1 MGGLFGGGGGGSPKT
16 TPAEA
21 QASASAQPYLAE
33 YNSGKL
39 TPTDQS
45 TVNLADTNQTA
56 SALQSFA
63 ASGMGAST
71 SMGQSVG
78 VVTKGTSEHGM
89 QAGLGSAVD
98 LSKLSLTN
106 QILNYDLQMG
116 QAYLQISSGQ
126 AADLATIQ
134 QGEAQ
139 AQAAAFSNI
148 SRSFASILGT
158 SPTSTDFTLAG
169 DSSTSDSGVGPVGS
183 NYVWD
188 TGDTQ
193 TA

>member
-1 MGGLFGGGGGGSPKT
+1 MGKGGGGGSPST

-39 TPTDQS
+39 NATDQS

-56 SALQSFA
+56 AALQSFA
-63 ASGMGAST
+63 ESGMGAST
-71 SMGQSVG
+71 SLGQAVG
-78 VVTKGTSEHGM
+78 TVTKGTSTHGM
-89 QAGLGSAVD
+89 QAGAGSAVD

-134 QGEAQ
+134 QDQ
-139 AQAAAFSNI
+139 AQATAQAFSHI
-148 SRSFASILGT
+148 SQSFAQILGT
-158 SPTSTDFTLAG
+158 PETSTDFG
-169 DSSTSDSGVGPVGS
+169 GGIDYSSTQSRVASENWGNG
-183 NYVWD
+183 
-188 TGDTQ
+188 
-193 TA
+193 

>member
-1 MGGLFGGGGGGSPKT
+1 MGKSGGGSPRT
-16 TPAEA
+16 TPAEQ

-39 TPTDQS
+39 NDADQA

-56 SALQSFA
+56 AALQSFA
-63 ASGMGAST
+63 ESGMGAST
-71 SMGQSVG
+71 SLGQAVG
-78 VVTKGTSEHGM
+78 TVKKGDSTMGM
-89 QAGLGSAVD
+89 QAGQGSAVD

-134 QGEAQ
+134 QDEAQ
-139 AQAAAFSNI
+139 ATAAAFSKI
-148 SRSFASILGT
+148 SQSFAQILGT
-158 SPTSTDFTLAG
+158 PETSSDFPSQAQLNQ
-169 DSSTSDSGVGPVGS
+169 SLDSGQQAGTTIEY
-183 NYVWD
+183 N
-188 TGDTQ
+188 
-193 TA
+193 

>member
-1 MGGLFGGGGGGSPKT
+1 MGKGGGSSAPST
-16 TPAEA
+16 TPAEQ

-39 TPTDQS
+39 NSTDQA

-56 SALQSFA
+56 AALQSFA
-63 ASGMGAST
+63 ESGMGAST
-71 SMGQSVG
+71 SLGQAVG
-78 VVTKGTSEHGM
+78 TVKKGDDTMGM
-89 QAGLGSAVD
+89 QAGAGSAVD

-134 QGEAQ
+134 QDEAQ
-139 AQAAAFSNI
+139 ATAQAFSRV
-148 SRSFASILGT
+148 SQSFAQILGT
-158 SPTSTDFTLAG
+158 PETSTDFPSQSQIDQGL
-169 DSSTSDSGVGPVGS
+169 SSGQAVTTIQY
-183 NYVWD
+183 N
-188 TGDTQ
+188 
-193 TA
+193 

>member
-1 MGGLFGGGGGGSPKT
+1 MGGKGGSSSPRT

-33 YNSGKL
+33 YNSGRL
-39 TPTDQS
+39 NANDQA

-56 SALQSFA
+56 AALQSFA
-63 ASGMGAST
+63 ESGMGAST
-71 SMGQSVG
+71 SLGQAVG
-78 VVTKGTSEHGM
+78 TVTKGNAQQGM
-89 QAGLGSAVD
+89 QAGAGSAVD
-98 LSKLSLTN
+98 LSKLSMTN

-134 QGEAQ
+134 ADEAQ
-139 AQAAAFSNI
+139 ATARAFSNV
-148 SRSFASILGT
+148 SQSFANILGYSNT
-158 SPTSTDFTLAG
+158 PGTDLFGEDPYTAAQSAG
-169 DSSTSDSGVGPVGS
+169 DTWAAGGS
-183 NYVWD
+183 LEPMRNL
-188 TGDTQ
+188 Q